1 MEKETGKASAGSRII
16 RDEDVLALARARGET
31 AEEALFRM
39 MRKCPVA
46 FGATCDWEDFGSI
59 SIAVMRE
66 LKPYK
71 TYQAVYNLV
80 LRVFQLYDTQVISVL
95 RVFSDV
101 ERLAYF
107 VNEMI
112 ETMLEVSHYRDALS
126 VEYGVDTANK
136 IALRGIVLF
145 RITSVGVRNVFKCEN
160 KAFFRA
166 ESFCARKLIARE
178 AAGAQQGTGL
188 RCAA

>member
-39 MRKCPVA
+39 MRKCPAA

-166 ESFCARKLIARE
+166 ESFCARKLIAR
-178 AAGAQQGTGL
+178 Q
-188 RCAA
+188 